1 MRKFYS
7 YFVTLVIVITF
18 FNCSGPTSETVTVNA
33 IGAYSEIEKI
43 NWLVGSW
50 HNTSPEVSSTEV
62 WEKKND
68 STLAGISFAIVGKD
82 TVSYETVSLEQNGKA
97 TYYIPTVKEQ
107 NNAQPVKFTLTSSTG
122 NKIVFENPSHDFPT
136 KITYNKITNDS
147 MVAEI
152 SGVIEGKTRSEQFPF
167 VRKK

>member
-1 MRKFYS
+1 MKKNCS
-7 YFVTLVIVITF
+7 YLFTIIIVSTF
-18 FNCSGPTSETVTVNA
+18 FNCSGPTSETVSVNS
-33 IGAYSEIEKI
+33 ISDIEKAS
-43 NWLVGSW
+43 WLIGSW

-68 STLAGISFAIVGKD
+68 STLTGISFAIVGND
-82 TVSYETVSLEQNGKA
+82 TVSYETVSLEQKGKA

-107 NNAQPVKFTLTSSTG
+107 NNAESVKFTLTSSTI
-122 NKIVFENPSHDFPT
+122 NKMVFENPTHDFPT

-147 MVAEI
+147 MIAEI
-152 SGVIEGKTRSEQFPF
+152 SGKIEGKERSEQFPF

>member
-1 MRKFYS
+1 MKKNLGYLF
-7 YFVTLVIVITF
+7 TLVLASAL

-33 IGAYSEIEKI
+33 IGAYPEIEKV

-107 NNAQPVKFTLTSSTG
+107 NNAQPVKFTLTSSAG
-122 NKIVFENPSHDFPT
+122 NKIVFENPLHDFPT

-152 SGVIEGKTRSEQFPF
+152 SGEIEGKERSEQFPF

>member
-1 MRKFYS
+1 MGKNYS
-7 YFVTLVIVITF
+7 YLFTLIIAGTF
-18 FNCSGPTSETVTVNA
+18 FNCSGPTSETDSGNN
-33 IGAYSEIEKI
+33 ISDIEKAS
-43 NWLVGSW
+43 WLIGTW

-82 TVSYETVSLEQNGKA
+82 TVSYETVSLEKNGA
-97 TYYIPTVKEQ
+97 GVYYIPTVKEQ
-107 NNAQPVKFTLTSSTG
+107 NNAQPVKFTLTSSTV
-122 NKIVFENPSHDFPT
+122 NKMVFENPSHDFPT

-152 SGVIEGKTRSEQFPF
+152 SGKIEGKEHSEQFPF